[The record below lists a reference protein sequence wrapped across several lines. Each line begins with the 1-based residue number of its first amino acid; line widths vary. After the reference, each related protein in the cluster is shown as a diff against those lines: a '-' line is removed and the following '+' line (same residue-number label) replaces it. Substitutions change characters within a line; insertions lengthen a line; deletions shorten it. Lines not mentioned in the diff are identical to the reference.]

1 MTVLLDTNILL
12 RVASPTH
19 AMHKEARDAVAN
31 LQRQGEDLVL
41 VPQVIYEYWV
51 VATRPL
57 ASNGLEL
64 TATIASKAIDN
75 FSSIFQLL
83 RDERGIYTIWKDLVV
98 ASVVMGKNAHD
109 TRLVA
114 AMLRHDIKS
123 ILTFNT
129 ADFKR
134 FIQIEAIH
142 PGDV

>member
-1 MTVLLDTNILL
+1 
-12 RVASPTH
+12 
-19 AMHKEARDAVAN
+19 MHKAARDAVAK
-31 LQRQGEDLVL
+31 LHRQGDDLVL

-57 ASNGLEL
+57 VSNGLEL
-64 TATIASKAIDN
+64 TTSIASKAVDD

-83 RDERGIYTIWKDLVV
+83 RDERGIYPIWKELVF
-98 ASVVMGKNAHD
+98 ASGVMGKNAHD

-123 ILTFNT
+123 ILAFNS

-134 FIQIEAIH
+134 FVQIEAIN
-142 PGDV
+142 PREV

>member
-1 MTVLLDTNILL
+1 MKVLLDTNILL
-12 RVASPTH
+12 RVASPAH
-19 AMHKEARDAVAN
+19 SMHKEARDAVAK
-31 LQRQGEDLVL
+31 LQRVGEDLVL

-51 VATRPL
+51 VATRPI
-57 ASNGLEL
+57 ANNGLEL
-64 TATIASKAIDN
+64 DTKIASKAVDD

-83 RDERGIYTIWKDLVV
+83 RDERGIYPIWKDLVV
-98 ASVVMGKNAHD
+98 ASAVMGKNAHD

-123 ILTFNT
+123 ILTFNS

-134 FIQIEAIH
+134 FVQIEAIH